1 MTKSVRRWWGERF
14 WSVMESIGAAQRIER
29 GRRYARAERVLA
41 LDVAPGLVTA
51 DVQGSRYDPYRVE
64 LGIRVF
70 DEREW
75 ERALSTLASQ
85 ALFAAKLL
93 SGEMPEDIEGALARV
108 GLSLFPSSPQEL
120 SMSCSCPDSFVPCKH
135 IAALHYVLAERL
147 DEDPFLLFLWR
158 GKHRESILGELR
170 RKRAAEASGR
180 APSRGA
186 GSSLEES
193 VESFWKLGDGFDAIP
208 LSVEPPRVS
217 ASLLK
222 RLGLPVFWKEH
233 PEIRGS
239 LERLYDKVTERAMA
253 LAYGGRAREGTE
265 GEE

>member
-1 MTKSVRRWWGERF
+1 
-14 WSVMESIGAAQRIER
+14 MESIGAAQRIER
-29 GRRYARAERVLA
+29 GRRYARAERVLSV
-41 LDVAPGLVTA
+41 DVGPGLVIA

-70 DEREW
+70 DEKEW
-75 ERALSTLASQ
+75 DRALSTLASQ

-93 SGEMPEDIEGALARV
+93 SGEMPEGIEGALSEV
-108 GLSLFPSSPQEL
+108 GLSLFPSSHREL
-120 SMSCSCPDSFVPCKH
+120 KMSCSCPDSVVPCKH
-135 IAALHYVLAERL
+135 IAALHYVLAERF

-180 APSRGA
+180 SRSKAASG
-186 GSSLEES
+186 SLEDS
-193 VESFWKLGDGFDAIP
+193 LESFWKLGEGFDAIP
-208 LSVEPPRVS
+208 VSVEPPRVS

-222 RLGLPVFWKEH
+222 RLGLPLFWKEH

-253 LAYGGRAREGTE
+253 LAYHGRAREGTE
-265 GEE
+265 EEE